1 MTTSAPILDDT
12 VLHRLEEEFLRP
24 SDAELRLVAGLTH
37 PGPGWWDEQDEQL
50 RITRYRTMNR
60 GCCG

>member
-1 MTTSAPILDDT
+1 MTTSASVLDDA
-12 VLHRLEEEFLRP
+12 VFERLEAEFLRP
-24 SDAELRLVAGLTH
+24 SDAELRLIAGLTH
-37 PGPGWWDEQDEQL
+37 SGGCWDEHDEQM